1 MATAWGFT
9 GRRQD
14 RQDLGYHRFR
24 YYQNRNAIWLA
35 PDPVRTIPGTPRYW
49 YGDDS
54 PTGMTDGSG
63 GMAFADSS
71 SKYRNQ
77 IDRAI
82 ANALVLIS
90 VELNS
95 AKTFQYATYVEPH
108 WYSLAGQWQCRNFD
122 WGQEGLLFGAALN
135 TTTISVCDDFSVGE
149 GARAR
154 TRKTFGGYYQIELA
168 QDFMGNDDDR
178 LASTVMHELIHVA
191 LWDSPESTIEARVP
205 TWSVNLGWKRNSP
218 PSVPRNNPGEYVDEL
233 TEVVA
238 YTAEAIVG
246 AFNPH
251 NLVPVLIYY

>member
-1 MATAWGFT
+1 MEGP
-9 GRRQD
+9 D
-14 RQDLGYHRFR
+14 
-24 YYQNRNAIWLA
+24 A
-35 PDPVRTIPGTPRYW
+35 PKRVWSSSGLTPR
-49 YGDDS
+49 
-54 PTGMTDGSG
+54 
-63 GMAFADSS
+63 A
-71 SKYRNQ
+71 
-77 IDRAI
+77 
-82 ANALVLIS
+82 
-90 VELNS
+90 
-95 AKTFQYATYVEPH
+95 
-108 WYSLAGQWQCRNFD
+108 
-122 WGQEGLLFGAALN
+122 
-135 TTTISVCDDFSVGE
+135 
-149 GARAR
+149 ARAR